1 MLELTGLVA
10 QKDPRRFGRIAA
22 RWVFRYLQEAGTASL
37 ADVQAVTLGL
47 ATLGGP
53 RHDEALLSLR
63 GMAEEAT
70 KARAGGAVA

>member
-1 MLELTGLVA
+1 
-10 QKDPRRFGRIAA
+10 
-22 RWVFRYLQEAGTASL
+22 VFRYLQEAGTASL

-70 KARAGGAVA
+70 KARPGGAVA